1 MTISRAKATN
11 ISNEAVEALKAV
23 AQKHGMTVNAQ
34 GGSIAASSVVLK
46 FQFAGVTET
55 GVAETPEFLALKRK
69 YPTLAGK
76 EFDIPGMGRVT
87 LTGWNHRAPKYPV
100 QYRKD
105 GKNFK
110 AHASIISRFHENFI
124 LEAAA

>member
-1 MTISRAKATN
+1 MTITRAKATN

-23 AQKHGMTVNAQ
+23 AEKYGMTVSSQ
-34 GGSIAASSVVLK
+34 GGSIASSSVVLK

-55 GVAETPEFLALKRK
+55 GVAETPEFQALKRK

-87 LTGWNHRAPKYPV
+87 LTGWNHRAPKYPI
-100 QYRKD
+100 QYTKD
-105 GKNFK
+105 GKRFK
-110 AHASIISRFHENFI
+110 APAHMISRFHESFI
-124 LEAAA
+124 LEPAI